1 MLASLYNVWMPRPSL
16 DTSIAVVFPFRRRC
30 DGPWWCS
37 NHVTCPSFL
46 DPLFTTSRGDPSRIS
61 NATIP
66 FDRSVGFKHF
76 PSDPNL
82 ILSIRKDGQYVS
94 QSGNSDAKMR
104 TTTAPWR
111 ATSARGAKARTG
123 RMVDSVLVRCTSA
136 PRRESRRSWQNKPR
150 RVAGKA
156 LENVAIAEG
165 PMLAAA
171 IAVPV
176 VGLLA
181 LRISV
186 YFRLQYITAAMIG
199 NNVPKGESRVAELG
213 IGTGKNLYYY
223 PEGTI
228 LVYGVDEK
236 AKQGLLE
243 KTAIAA
249 GVPVKVIN
257 AAPPNTGLPSA
268 SVDAV
273 VSTGALG
280 ISNDRRGCVKESL
293 RILKPGKPLIFVESL
308 TGAAADIPEVVRNEG
323 GFKAVQIDEEW
334 EKSLWAPHAVGVALK
349 EDVGAG
355 NASVEKERLAKLER
369 TVGKGGRKKRK

>member
-1 MLASLYNVWMPRPSL
+1 
-16 DTSIAVVFPFRRRC
+16 
-30 DGPWWCS
+30 
-37 NHVTCPSFL
+37 
-46 DPLFTTSRGDPSRIS
+46 
-61 NATIP
+61 
-66 FDRSVGFKHF
+66 
-76 PSDPNL
+76 
-82 ILSIRKDGQYVS
+82 
-94 QSGNSDAKMR
+94 
-104 TTTAPWR
+104 
-111 ATSARGAKARTG
+111 
-123 RMVDSVLVRCTSA
+123 
-136 PRRESRRSWQNKPR
+136 
-150 RVAGKA
+150 
-156 LENVAIAEG
+156 
-165 PMLAAA
+165 MLAAA